1 VAPPRRVFVLMEPS
15 MIRFFSVPRL
25 AAYGCACLAASV
37 SLPTHAGD
45 GGVQPPAGDSALTLG
60 KVQVRADPL
69 SLPTARSVLSSVDI
83 LGGDLLQ
90 DQHVDYSWELLMRAP
105 GVQVTQFKMGTDAGR
120 FSFRGFNGEGRVNAV
135 KLLIDGVPSNDN
147 AGGMPYLDA
156 VFPLD
161 IAAIEIVRGTNDPR
175 YGLNAIAGS
184 VDVLTRS
191 GGNDGRA
198 SVTAG
203 SFGTRE
209 VQASQGIERGGWSQN
224 YFAAWRDSDGY
235 RDHADAR
242 KRAFAGKWFYTA
254 PDAAWRAGLSA
265 RYYRNEALEAGYLDY
280 ASAQRAPRS
289 SPDYARDDRSERQTG
304 QVSLHLD
311 AQLADAVQGSATLYW
326 NRYQN
331 QRWVRFTAAGAQ
343 QERDTDETQRG
354 FLAKASWRP
363 EVDWAT
369 SFALEGG
376 VDGQW
381 QDNTSQ
387 RYRTVARVRTAP
399 LRDWDFDLDTRGVY
413 VQAVIRP
420 FERLQLVPAYR
431 VDWVDGS
438 FRDRLGGAR
447 YPAYA
452 YGAIKQPKLSAV
464 FALTAQTSAYA
475 NLGRTFQIGSGNG
488 AYRSQPGNLAPSYN
502 DGWEAGLKFA
512 DAKRLDARIAY
523 WEQRASDEVATI
535 LGVDGTVGTGEVGNV
550 GKTLRRGW
558 DAQLTLRPDERWTL
572 WLAYSR
578 QRALIVTPDPSAP
591 ATRGKEIENVP
602 HYLATAGIDWQAT
615 PRLKLSAW
623 GNAQGDY
630 YLERSN
636 TLGRYGGYAL
646 ANVGATWAWRAQ
658 RELSL
663 QLKNL
668 TDRHYV
674 YAWYDSG
681 SSGYS
686 PGDGRALYASLSW
699 GW

>member
-1 VAPPRRVFVLMEPS
+1 
-15 MIRFFSVPRL
+15 MIRFFSVPRM
-25 AAYGCACLAASV
+25 AAYSCACLAASV
-37 SLPTHAGD
+37 CVPTHAAD
-45 GGVQPPAGDSALTLG
+45 SGVQPPPGDSALTLG
-60 KVQVRADPL
+60 KVQVSADPL

-135 KLLIDGVPSNDN
+135 KLLIDGIPSNDN

-175 YGLNAIAGS
+175 YGLNAIAGN

-198 SVTAG
+198 SITAG

-224 YFAAWRDSDGY
+224 YFAAWRDGNGY

-254 PDAAWRAGLSA
+254 PDATWRAGLSA
-265 RYYRNEALEAGYLDY
+265 RYYRNAALEAGYLDY

-304 QVSLHLD
+304 QVSLYLD
-311 AQLADAVQGSATLYW
+311 AQLADAVQGSAKLYW

-331 QRWVRFTAAGAQ
+331 QRWVRFTEAGAQ

-376 VDGQW
+376 IDGQW

-399 LRDWDFDLDTRGVY
+399 LRDWDFDLDTRGAY

-420 FERLQLVPAYR
+420 FERLQLVPGYR

-438 FRDRLGGAR
+438 FLDRLGGAR

-464 FALTAQTSAYA
+464 FALTAQASAYA
-475 NLGRTFQIGSGNG
+475 NIGRTFQIGSGNG

-558 DAQLTLRPDERWTL
+558 DAQLNLRPDDRWTL

-602 HYLATAGIDWQAT
+602 HYLANAGIDWQAT

-630 YLERSN
+630 YVERSN